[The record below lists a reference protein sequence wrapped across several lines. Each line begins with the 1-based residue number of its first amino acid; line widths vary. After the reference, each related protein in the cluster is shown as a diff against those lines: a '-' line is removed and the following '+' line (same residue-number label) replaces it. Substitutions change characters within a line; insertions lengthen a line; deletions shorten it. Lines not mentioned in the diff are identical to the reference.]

1 MEISSIRLTN
11 YRNYAE
17 QSLSLRPGINVL
29 TGGNA
34 QGKTNLLEAVRLCSI
49 GRSHR
54 TPRDKELIREG
65 CEQARVELTW
75 RKRDGG
81 HSLTA
86 MIPGAAA
93 KQVRIDGKLLRR
105 SGELMGM
112 ISTVLFAPED
122 LSLVKSG
129 PGERRRFIDMELSQI
144 RPVYYYSLQRYN
156 RALKQRNNLLRELP
170 GRPSLAATLDSWDEI
185 LVSEGAQIVRMRAEF
200 VEKLSAF
207 AGEHHRHITDGRE
220 ELGCRYAGCTD
231 AGEALRGMAEG
242 LARARARDMQA
253 GTTTFGPHRDDL
265 MLEIGGRDVR
275 AFGSQG
281 QQRTTALSLKLSELS
296 VMYNEVGEWP
306 ILLLDDV
313 MSELD
318 PQRRRML
325 LDCIQG
331 VQTLFT
337 CTDMSDLAGAGIE
350 QALRVEAGTIQT
362 MDRQNT

>member
-1 MEISSIRLTN
+1 MEISTIRLTN
-11 YRNYAE
+11 YRNYTD
-17 QSLSLRPGINVL
+17 QQLSMRPGINVL

-65 CEQARVELTW
+65 CEQARVELAW

-81 HSLTA
+81 HALAA
-86 MIPGAAA
+86 MIPLTAA

-112 ISTVLFAPED
+112 MATVLFAPED

-144 RPVYYYSLQRYN
+144 RPVYYYALQRYN

-170 GRPSLAATLDSWDEI
+170 AKSALASTLDSWDEI
-185 LVSEGAQIVRMRAEF
+185 LISEGAQIVRMRAEF
-200 VEKLSAF
+200 VQRLSEF
-207 AGEHHRHITDGRE
+207 AGEHHRHITGGRE
-220 ELGCRYAGCTD
+220 ELTCRYAGCAD
-231 AGEALRGMAEG
+231 AGAAREGMAEG
-242 LARARARDMQA
+242 LRRARPRDMQA
-253 GTTTFGPHRDDL
+253 ATTTFGPHRDDL
-265 MLEIGGRDVR
+265 LLEIDGRDVR

-296 VMYNEVGEWP
+296 LMYNECGEWP

-331 VQTLFT
+331 VQTIVT
-337 CTDMSDLAGAGIE
+337 CTDISDLAGARIE
-350 QALRVEAGTIQT
+350 QALRVRAGTIEII
-362 MDRQNT
+362 NS